1 VRLRQAFACDCGCG
15 AETEGWHVGS
25 VLAEGGEDARQVAGC
40 EGAEG
45 GERCADDGDADFDY
59 GPV

>member
-1 VRLRQAFACDCGCG
+1 M
-15 AETEGWHVGS
+15 
-25 VLAEGGEDARQVAGC
+25 LAEVGEDAGQVAGC

-45 GERCADDGDADFDY
+45 GEGCADDGDADFDY